1 MGLLK
6 QLVEGGPFLDVLG
19 GMAIQYNQRSA
30 DARAMEFEEKQL
42 DKKIEAENERFKQRL
57 AQESNFNIEQ
67 YKAKKVAELTAK
79 AEVEKEFGT
88 KKPDPLA
95 FELNL
100 KNVTGILDDDL
111 RNKHFKVAMPKFD
124 TRATQRDRANTYLNN
139 YTNAGFTGPTLEKL
153 RKEPL
158 FRSNYDFKSKLSTL
172 EDNLTRYYTQL
183 MPIGKG
189 FVGGKEIG
197 DLTYPAA
204 TVVTRMEDNHPVLA
218 DKYFKSIGSSLAD
231 MKQRLNVVGVDV
243 AAKMT
248 PNKNIAVQTY
258 DNNQSNWAYYRN
270 SGGKQPNQNYVAAED
285 AILNNYNANEV
296 KGLSLVEKK
305 KYYDNLAKTID
316 KDNLSYVGSGALIV
330 NAGKD
335 LRKDLAQYTVPLKGP
350 TLSQRVRINNFFLNH
365 PNKDDF
371 KRNPALAVEV
381 IKFALPEQIKQN
393 PALSVG
399 TPPAILGG
407 RLFELTP
414 QGQTLLAQQKK
425 DLLSNN
431 LKEVGF
437 PKPEVVEY
445 KKQSL
450 QTLIRYT
457 RAFEDLAKKGV
468 LGEEALV
475 GLAGDFQAMMVGAM
489 SQFNQL
495 GTVARNLFGRIEG
508 YIDDKGNSVRR
519 TGYDE
524 LVAMQA
530 NILETAKKL
539 QDPKL
544 DASLRANALLDYYA
558 EVITFTM
565 AATIQSGS
573 DGSVDTRTI
582 SDADVRRFARAIKA
596 KIAMQIQGRTDVVS
610 EITLDAKR
618 KLFILNGLSST
629 DVREQSATK
638 LLNDSFF
645 QEISMM
651 DARYLKD
658 NYNQGGKPKSEK
670 EIDFKDI
677 NNKPDTITGS
687 TLTFVP

>member
-1 MGLLK
+1 MGILK

-57 AQESNFNIEQ
+57 AQESNFDIEQ
-67 YKAKKVAELTAK
+67 YKAKEKAKLLAK

-88 KKPDPLA
+88 KKTEPLA

-100 KNVTGILDDDL
+100 KNVSILDDDL
-111 RNKHFKVAMPKFD
+111 RDKHFKVTMPKFETKA
-124 TRATQRDRANTYLNN
+124 TRQNRANTYLTN
-139 YTNAGFTGPTLEKL
+139 YINSGLTGPILDKL
-153 RKEPL
+153 RKEPV
-158 FRSNYDFKSKLSTL
+158 FRSDYNLKSKLSTL
-172 EDNLTRYYTQL
+172 ENNLTRHYVEL
-183 MPIGKG
+183 MDQEPT
-189 FVGGKEIG
+189 FVGGEKVGVQTIP
-197 DLTYPAA
+197 TAS
-204 TVVTRMEDNHPVLA
+204 VVKRMEDNHPVIT

-231 MKQRLNVVGVDV
+231 IKKRLNIVGVDV
-243 AAKMT
+243 SAKMT

-258 DNNQSNWAYYRN
+258 DNNESNWAYYRN
-270 SGGKQPNQNYVAAED
+270 SGGNRPNQNYIAAED

-305 KYYDNLAKTID
+305 KYYDNLAKTIN
-316 KDNLSYVGSGALIV
+316 KEKFSYVGSGALIV

-335 LRKDLAQYTVPLKGP
+335 LRKDLVQYTVPLKGP
-350 TLSQRVRINNFFLNH
+350 TTGQKARINDFFLNH

-371 KRNPALAVEV
+371 KENPILALEA

-393 PALSVG
+393 PALTMS
-399 TPPAILGG
+399 TPPSIVGG

-414 QGQTLLAQQKK
+414 QGQTLISQQKK
-425 DLLSNN
+425 ALLSTN

-437 PKPEVVEY
+437 PKPEVVDY
-445 KKQSL
+445 KRQAL
-450 QTLIRYT
+450 QNLIRYT
-457 RAFEDLAKKGV
+457 KAFEELVKKGV
-468 LGEEALV
+468 LGDQAIV
-475 GLAGDFQAMMVGAM
+475 GLAGDFQNMMLGAM
-489 SQFNQL
+489 DQFKQF
-495 GTVARNLFGRIEG
+495 GEVAKNLFGRTEG
-508 YIDDKGNSVRR
+508 YRDDDGTQVLR

-524 LVAMQA
+524 LVSMQS
-530 NILETAKKL
+530 NLVKTAKRL

-544 DASLRANALLDYYA
+544 DASVRATALIDYYA

-582 SDADVRRFARAIKA
+582 SDADVKRFARAIKA
-596 KIAMQIQGRTDVVS
+596 KMPTQIQGRTDVIS
-610 EITLDAKR
+610 EILLDAKR
-618 KLFILNGLSST
+618 KLFILDGLSST

-638 LLNDSFF
+638 LLNNSFF

-658 NYNQGGKPKSEK
+658 NYDQGGKPKGEE
-670 EIDFKDI
+670 EIDFSKI
-677 NNKPDTITGS
+677 NKPDAITG
-687 TLTFVP
+687 TGLKFVP

>member
-1 MGLLK
+1 MGILK

-42 DKKIEAENERFKQRL
+42 DKKIEAENERFRQRL
-57 AQESNFNIEQ
+57 AQESNFDIEQ
-67 YKAKKVAELTAK
+67 YKAKEKAKLLAK
-79 AEVEKEFGT
+79 AEAEKELGI
-88 KKPDPLA
+88 KKADPLA

-100 KNVTGILDDDL
+100 KNESILDDDL
-111 RNKHFKVAMPKFD
+111 RGKHFKVTMPKFETKA
-124 TRATQRDRANTYLNN
+124 TRQNRANTYLTN
-139 YTNAGFTGPTLEKL
+139 YINSGLTGPILDKL
-153 RKEPL
+153 RKEPV
-158 FRSNYDFKSKLSTL
+158 FRSNYNLKSKLSTL
-172 EDNLTRYYTQL
+172 ENNITRHYVEL
-183 MPIGKG
+183 MDQEPTFFGGEK
-189 FVGGKEIG
+189 VGVQTIP
-197 DLTYPAA
+197 TAS
-204 TVVTRMEDNHPVLA
+204 VVKRMEDNHPVIT

-231 MKQRLNVVGVDV
+231 MKRRLNIVGVDV

-258 DNNQSNWAYYRN
+258 DNNESSWAYYRN
-270 SGGKQPNQNYVAAED
+270 SGGNRPNQNYIAAED

-316 KDNLSYVGSGALIV
+316 KEKFSYVGSGALIV

-335 LRKDLAQYTVPLKGP
+335 LRKDLAQYTIPLKGP
-350 TLSQRVRINNFFLNH
+350 TLSQRVRINNFFLSH

-371 KRNPALAVEV
+371 KENPALAVEV

-393 PALSVG
+393 PAL
-399 TPPAILGG
+399 TMKIPPSIVGG

-414 QGQTLLAQQKK
+414 QGQTLVSKEKK
-425 DLLSNN
+425 NLISNN

-457 RAFEDLAKKGV
+457 EAFEELAKKGV
-468 LGEEALV
+468 LGKEALV
-475 GLAGDFQAMMVGAM
+475 GLAGDFQSMMVGAM

-495 GTVARNLFGRIEG
+495 GEVAKNLFGGIEG

-530 NILETAKKL
+530 NILKNAQKY

-582 SDADVRRFARAIKA
+582 SDADVRRFSRAIKA

-658 NYNQGGKPKSEK
+658 NYNQGGQPKKEK
-670 EIDFKDI
+670 EIDFSKI
-677 NNKPDTITGS
+677 NKPDAITG
-687 TLTFVP
+687 TGLIFVP

>member
-1 MGLLK
+1 MGILK

-30 DARAMEFEEKQL
+30 DARAMAFEEKQL

-57 AQESNFNIEQ
+57 AQESNFDIEQ

-79 AEVEKEFGT
+79 AQVEKEFGT

-95 FELNL
+95 FELDL
-100 KNVTGILDDDL
+100 RNVTGILDDDL
-111 RNKHFKVAMPKFD
+111 RDKHFKVTMPKFD
-124 TRATQRDRANTYLNN
+124 TKATPRDRANTYLNN
-139 YTNAGFTGPTLEKL
+139 YINAGFTGPILDKL
-153 RKEPL
+153 RKEPV

-183 MPIGKG
+183 MVQEPTY
-189 FVGGKEIG
+189 VGGEKVGVQTIPTES
-197 DLTYPAA
+197 
-204 TVVTRMEDNHPVLA
+204 VVKRMEDNHPVLT
-218 DKYFKSIGSSLAD
+218 DRYFKSIGSSLAD
-231 MKQRLNVVGVDV
+231 MKKKLNIVGVDV

-258 DNNQSNWAYYRN
+258 DNNESSWAYYRN
-270 SGGKQPNQNYVAAED
+270 SGGNRPNQNYIAAED

-305 KYYDNLAKTID
+305 KYYDTLAKTID
-316 KDNLSYVGSGALIV
+316 PERLSYAGSGALIV

-350 TLSQRVRINNFFLNH
+350 TISQRARINNFFLSH

-371 KRNPALAVEV
+371 KRNPELAVEV

-393 PALSVG
+393 PALTMS
-399 TPPAILGG
+399 TPPSIVGG

-450 QTLIRYT
+450 QTLVRYSK
-457 RAFEDLAKKGV
+457 AFEDLVKIGADGKP
-468 LGEEALV
+468 AIV
-475 GLAGDFQAMMVGAM
+475 GAAGNIQAMFVGAM
-489 SQFNQL
+489 SQFSQF
-495 GTVARNLFGRIEG
+495 GDVARNLFGRAEG
-508 YIDDKGNSVRR
+508 YIDDDGKEVLR

-524 LVAMQA
+524 LVAMQS

-544 DASLRANALLDYYA
+544 DANLRATALIDYYA

-582 SDADVRRFARAIKA
+582 SDADVRRFSRAIKA
-596 KIAMQIQGRTDVVS
+596 KILAQIQGRTDVVS
-610 EITLDAKR
+610 EIMLDAKR

-658 NYNQGGKPKSEK
+658 NYNQGGQPEKEK

-677 NNKPDTITGS
+677 NNKSG
-687 TLTFVP
+687 LVFQ